1 MQLLQVPYP
10 DIVIPMANVPS
21 FAPPT
26 MVVMAFRAGI
36 YSTPMY
42 VASADTNL
50 TVGYGFI
57 QTLSLMLSFSKCFM
71 CKLNGWVQN
80 INSISGSNVKS
91 KFGLFVVA

>member
-26 MVVMAFRAGI
+26 MVVMAFRACI

-71 CKLNGWVQN
+71 YKQRMGAEYKQHVFQAQCREQ
-80 INSISGSNVKS
+80 I
-91 KFGLFVVA
+91 